1 MIGNGVLSIE
11 KYLKDKFD
19 YSFNG
24 NLDEFYNKDFIEFE
38 VNGVKA
44 LFWIKEGNDRYLL
57 NENRENLI
65 DNLFLIKNNKDL
77 YCILL
82 TGADKYYWSLYKD
95 KVFEPFRCV
104 DDKKDIV
111 IDNLMDFTSC
121 EKVQSVYPDIS
132 NLPLNKRVK
141 KLSKCGINT
150 KGYHFE

>member
-1 MIGNGVLSIE
+1 MIEEYSDVIEFLFSKNIEIESI
-11 KYLKDKFD
+11 
-19 YSFNG
+19 YSFISN
-24 NLDEFYNKDFIEFE
+24 NH
-38 VNGVKA
+38 
-44 LFWIKEGNDRYLL
+44 YLL

-150 KGYHFE
+150 KGYHFELYISQ

>member
-1 MIGNGVLSIE
+1 MIEEYSDVIEFLFSKNIEIESI
-11 KYLKDKFD
+11 
-19 YSFNG
+19 YSFISN
-24 NLDEFYNKDFIEFE
+24 NH
-38 VNGVKA
+38 
-44 LFWIKEGNDRYLL
+44 YLL

-121 EKVQSVYPDIS
+121 EKVQSVYPDIFD
-132 NLPLNKRVK
+132 LPLNKRIK
-141 KLSKCGINT
+141 KLNKCGINT